1 MTTGFSPPFRLG
13 HGTRRRK
20 RFSFWDMRSGFPND
34 LKLSTLIKIP
44 HGFPMGI
51 PCGPMGSLGNSWEI
65 FRLVIA
71 HHVTPWECH
80 GGTWEMM
87 GNMHGVQ
94 ESHGTPWGKSWTP
107 WEKSWTPWEKS
118 WSPWECHGGTW
129 DMMGNMHGVQE
140 TCWIHV
146 PHIICHGIFM
156 NTPWG
161 APVECYWNT
170 GHFGKENS
178 FQIPWSIHEDRSN
191 ITLKKQINK

>member
-1 MTTGFSPPFRLG
+1 
-13 HGTRRRK
+13 
-20 RFSFWDMRSGFPND
+20 
-34 LKLSTLIKIP
+34 
-44 HGFPMGI
+44 MGI

-140 TCWIHV
+140 SHGNPWEKLWTLWECHGGTWEMMGNMHGVQETCWIHV

-191 ITLKKQINK
+191 MTLKKQLNK